1 MFIHPPGLFLQGHNL
16 QKLFVLFV
24 FFTFMLHIAACGIL
38 VSQPGIEP
46 AAPAVEAQSPD
57 QWITRD
63 IQGRLFVI

>member
-1 MFIHPPGLFLQGHNL
+1 
-16 QKLFVLFV
+16 
-24 FFTFMLHIAACGIL
+24 MLHIAACGIL